1 MGKMISAGV
10 CYTEKKRLDPNG
22 RLFCNALRFNNIF
35 SNVSLWMVG
44 DLLNCGDMKTVALFV
59 ALATSFLMSASADEV
74 LTGRPR
80 IIDGDSLEINGQQIR
95 LEGIDAP
102 EPMQKCKDSGGD
114 FYWCGQSAT
123 VALAVQ
129 IGRSNVVCKSASRDR
144 YGRLLATC
152 RKGDTN
158 LNEWIVRRGWAI
170 AYRRYSTRYIK
181 TESQARITK
190 QGLWSGKFIKPEQW
204 RRGKRLEEGLQTVES
219 RDSDPSRAEDGQ

>member
-1 MGKMISAGV
+1 MGKMMPEGV

-22 RLFCNALRFNNIF
+22 RPFCNVLRFNNIF
-35 SNVSLWMVG
+35 SIVSFGKAG
-44 DLLNCGDMKTVALFV
+44 DVLNLGDMKTVALFV
-59 ALATSFLMSASADEV
+59 ALATSFVMSASADEV

-102 EPMQKCKDSGGD
+102 EPMQKCKDSDGD

-129 IGRSNVVCKSASRDR
+129 IGRSNVVCKSASRDK

-152 RKGDTN
+152 HKGDTN
-158 LNEWIVRRGWAI
+158 LNDWVVRQGWAI
-170 AYRRYSTRYIK
+170 AYRRYSARFIR
-181 TESQARITK
+181 TESQAKSAK
-190 QGLWSGKFIKPEQW
+190 QGMWSGKFIEPERW
-204 RRGKRLEEGLQTVES
+204 RRGMRLEEGPQAADS
-219 RDSDPSRAEDGQ
+219 QDSDLSRAEDGQ